1 MASNLFTP
9 EIPKNKEF
17 SKISTVK
24 YYSKILKANPEIH
37 FTEALELSKE
47 MINVFHSFMCYIVLK
62 HLKEQLLIQEI
73 HQEGHAFKVKF
84 RNKRCPGY
92 EKGIH
97 GVSLSIN
104 AYDNDKIRERYNNMN
119 YVVTFCLN
127 DKDGKMLF
135 DSNIGHS
142 KIMTFNQGSFTE
154 TTKKIFSEIDRVGNY
169 SHASQREIEI
179 SHLVDGCY
187 SCSL

>member
-17 SKISTVK
+17 SKLSTVK
-24 YYSKILKANPEIH
+24 YYSKISQANPEIH
-37 FTEALELSKE
+37 FTEALKLSQE
-47 MINVFHSFMCYIVLK
+47 MINVFHSFMCYIILK

-92 EKGIH
+92 EKGIC

-104 AYDNDKIRERYNNMN
+104 AYDNDKIRERYSNMD
-119 YVVTFCLN
+119 YVVTCCLN

-135 DSNIGHS
+135 DSRIGYPRV
-142 KIMTFNQGSFTE
+142 MTFNEGSFAQ
-154 TTKKIFSEIDRVGNY
+154 TTKKIFSEIDRIGNY
-169 SHASQREIEI
+169 SQESQKEIEI

-187 SCSL
+187 SGNM

>member
-1 MASNLFTP
+1 MESNLFTP
-9 EIPKNKEF
+9 RVPENKEF
-17 SKISTVK
+17 SKISTLK
-24 YYSKILKANPEIH
+24 YYSKILMANPEIH
-37 FTEALELSKE
+37 FTEALKLSKE
-47 MINVFHSFMCYIVLK
+47 MITVFHSFMCYIVLK

-92 EKGIH
+92 ENGIH

-119 YVVTFCLN
+119 YVVTCCLN
-127 DKDGKMLF
+127 DKDGKIMF
-135 DSNIGHS
+135 DANIGYP
-142 KIMTFNQGSFTE
+142 KVMTFNEGSFPE
-154 TTKKIFSEIDRVGNY
+154 TTKKIFSEIDRIGNY
-169 SHASQREIEI
+169 SQNSEREIEI

-187 SCSL
+187 SGSI